1 MLLFPRQHNIRTL
14 RVSLCVSRQIPSQD
28 VVYWK
33 LKVTKNTYEMR
44 SENNM
49 CKRN

>member
-1 MLLFPRQHNIRTL
+1 LRGLRFFLMLLFPRQHNIRTL

-33 LKVTKNTYEMR
+33 LKVTKNTYM
-44 SENNM
+44 
-49 CKRN
+49 K